1 MSFGLFS
8 FSSFSSSLFSRLFC
22 FLSLF
27 VHFFYYCLSPFN
39 IFMHEDC
46 VLYFSYL
53 PLLCFHLLLCF
64 LSFYPFSPSGVASSN
79 CSMDYCCVSK
89 PPGDRSFSSRYFYF
103 LSSSG
108 CAFFLN
114 RCSFLIS
121 VWSCRRL
128 KLSLFLLL
136 FLSSPWTS
144 LFLCSQTLIWK
155 RSNSSIIFAHIISVP
170 PTWTQPIPGRT
181 YSKRFRKMFVFIFIS
196 DIIHSWTM

>member
-1 MSFGLFS
+1 MLVFF
-8 FSSFSSSLFSRLFC
+8 SSLFLRRVWQRLIVRWTTAM
-22 FLSLF
+22 FLSHPAIDRFPVDSFIFFCCSTLF
-27 VHFFYYCLSPFN
+27 AIAF
-39 IFMHEDC
+39 
-46 VLYFSYL
+46 
-53 PLLCFHLLLCF
+53 LCDLK
-64 LSFYPFSPSGVASSN
+64 Y
-79 CSMDYCCVSK
+79 VSRMLVSDFK
-89 PPGDRSFSSRYFYF
+89 NVFRCTKRN
-103 LSSSG
+103 SSSG
-108 CAFFLN
+108 RAFFLY

-121 VWSCRRL
+121 VWSCLRL